1 MTLRDEILAGESAEL
16 EFKEARPKEALKYVK
31 TAVAFANG
39 RGGRLVFGVEN
50 ETRKVVGV
58 DPEMVF
64 REVDAIVDT
73 ISNDCEPAIT
83 LTTKIAN
90 VENRPLIVVEVAPG
104 QHTPYYVRKL
114 GMKDGAYVRVG
125 ATTRLAEPAVL
136 KTLLI
141 EGENKSFDLLPVRG
155 LVVTKAEATRTAR
168 MMTKTARENCL
179 DEEEAKRIRPMTVE
193 RLISMGLLCE
203 MRGKLVPTNGYL
215 IVAGEDVPG
224 IRPPRVRCRAYRGT
238 DKTVWYDQRECEGP
252 IAEQIHDA
260 YAFVCKNM
268 RVGSELVATR
278 RRDVYELPVGSV
290 REAICN
296 AVFHRNYLEPSEV
309 YVALYDDR
317 LEITSP
323 GGLVRDMTIEQA
335 EHGYSK
341 IRNDGLALALC
352 YMKEVEGWGGGV
364 ARYFTDWTAAG
375 LPRPKLEETPGFF
388 KVVFDRKKKAKS
400 NEPINEPLNEPL
412 NETVKG
418 RSAEHVCEHVREHV
432 CEQVERLVSVCK
444 GEMTEKELREAVG
457 VKNRP
462 NFTVRYLSRALEG
475 GFLER
480 TVSCARAPTQKY
492 RLTSK
497 GAELAVKSVKKGY

>member
-1 MTLRDEILAGESAEL
+1 MTLREEILAGESAEL
-16 EFKEARPKEALKYVK
+16 EFKEARPKDALKYVK

-39 RGGRLVFGVEN
+39 RGGRLIFGVEN
-50 ETRKVVGV
+50 ETRNVVGV
-58 DPEMVF
+58 DPETVF

-73 ISNDCEPAIT
+73 ISNDCDPAIS

-104 QHTPYYVRKL
+104 RHTPYYVRKF
-114 GMKDGAYVRVG
+114 GMKDGTYVRVG

-141 EGENKSFDLLPVRG
+141 EGENKSFDLLPVKGR
-155 LVVTKAEATRTAR
+155 VVTKAEATRTAR

-179 DEEEAKRIRPMTVE
+179 DEEEAKRIKPMTVE
-193 RLISMGLLCE
+193 RLVSMGLLCE
-203 MRGKLVPTNGYL
+203 TRGKLVPTNGYL

-268 RVGSELVATR
+268 RVGSELVETR

-341 IRNDGLALALC
+341 IRNDGLALALS

-388 KVVFDRKKKAKS
+388 KVVFERKKKS
-400 NEPINEPLNEPL
+400 DVSPNESLNEPLNEPVNEPL
-412 NETVKG
+412 NEPVNEPVKM
-418 RSAEHVCEHVREHV
+418 AVVREIRKSPGISRPALMRV
-432 CEQVERLVSVCK
+432 IGKSRATMTRILSELVERGIIEHRGSDK
-444 GEMTEKELREAVG
+444 TGGYFPTASAQKEA
-457 VKNRP
+457 K
-462 NFTVRYLSRALEG
+462 
-475 GFLER
+475 
-480 TVSCARAPTQKY
+480 
-492 RLTSK
+492 
-497 GAELAVKSVKKGY
+497 

>member
-1 MTLRDEILAGESAEL
+1 MTLRDEMLAGESAEL
-16 EFKEARPKEALKYVK
+16 EFKEARPKDALKYVK

-39 RGGRLVFGVEN
+39 RGGRLIFGVEN

-58 DPEMVF
+58 DPETVF

-73 ISNDCEPAIT
+73 ISNDCDPAIS

-104 QHTPYYVRKL
+104 RHTPYYVRKF
-114 GMKDGAYVRVG
+114 GMKDGTYVRVG

-141 EGENKSFDLLPVRG
+141 EGENKSFDLLPVKGR
-155 LVVTKAEATRTAR
+155 VVTKAEATRMAR

-179 DEEEAKRIRPMTVE
+179 DEEEARRIKPMTVE
-193 RLISMGLLCE
+193 RLVSMGLLCE
-203 MRGKLVPTNGYL
+203 TRGKLVPTNGYL

-268 RVGSELVATR
+268 RVGSELVETR
-278 RRDVYELPVGSV
+278 RRDVYELPVGTV

-341 IRNDGLALALC
+341 IRNDGLALALS

-388 KVVFDRKKKAKS
+388 KVVFDRKRRAKS
-400 NEPINEPLNEPL
+400 NEPVNEPVNEPINEPVNEPI
-412 NETVKG
+412 NEPVK
-418 RSAEHVCEHVREHV
+418 SAVVRKVRKSPGISRPALMRVVGKSRATMTRILSEL
-432 CEQVERLVSVCK
+432 VERGIIEHRGSKKTGGYFLAASAQ
-444 GEMTEKELREAVG
+444 KEA
-457 VKNRP
+457 K
-462 NFTVRYLSRALEG
+462 
-475 GFLER
+475 
-480 TVSCARAPTQKY
+480 
-492 RLTSK
+492 
-497 GAELAVKSVKKGY
+497 

>member
-1 MTLRDEILAGESAEL
+1 MTLRDEILAGETEWL
-16 EFKEARPKEALKYVK
+16 EFKEARPKDALKYVK

-39 RGGRLVFGVEN
+39 RGGRLIFGVEN

-73 ISNDCEPAIT
+73 ISNDCEPAIS

-104 QHTPYYVRKL
+104 RHTPYYVRKF
-114 GMKDGAYVRVG
+114 GMKDGTYVRVG
-125 ATTRLAEPAVL
+125 ATTRPAEPAVL

-141 EGENKSFDLLPVRG
+141 EGENKSFDLLPVKGR
-155 LVVTKAEATRTAR
+155 VVTKAEATRTAR

-179 DEEEAKRIRPMTVE
+179 AEEEAKRIKPMTVE
-193 RLISMGLLCE
+193 RLVSMGLLCE
-203 MRGKLVPTNGYL
+203 TRGKLVPTNGYL
-215 IVAGEDVPG
+215 IVAGENVPG

-238 DKTVWYDQRECEGP
+238 DKSVWYDQRECEGP

-341 IRNDGLALALC
+341 IRNDGLALALS

-364 ARYFTDWTAAG
+364 ARYFSDWTAAG

-400 NEPINEPLNEPL
+400 NEPVNEPINEPINEPV
-412 NETVKG
+412 NEPIKSV
-418 RSAEHVCEHVREHV
+418 VVREV
-432 CEQVERLVSVCK
+432 RKSP
-444 GEMTEKELREAVG
+444 GIS
-457 VKNRP
+457 RP
-462 NFTVRYLSRALEG
+462 ALMRVIGKSRATMTRILSELVEQGLIEHRGSKKTG
-475 GFLER
+475 GYFPAA
-480 TVSCARAPTQKY
+480 SAQ
-492 RLTSK
+492 
-497 GAELAVKSVKKGY
+497 